1 MIIGVGVDLVDL
13 TRFENK
19 LDATPAL
26 IERIFTEAERSAKPE
41 SLAGYWAAK
50 EALIKALGNPA
61 GLNWHDVSVTKDQ
74 LGKPSLQV
82 TGATLE
88 RATELGIAN
97 WHLSI
102 SHDGGMAI
110 AFVIAESGN

>member
-19 LDATPAL
+19 LGETPAL
-26 IERIFTEAERSAKPE
+26 IERIFTESERSAKPE

-50 EALIKALGNPA
+50 EALIKAIGNPV
-61 GLNWHDVSVTKDQ
+61 GLNWHDVSVTKDD
-74 LGKPSLQV
+74 LGKPALKVS
-82 TGATLE
+82 GATLE

-102 SHDGGMAI
+102 SHDGGMAV
-110 AFVIAESGN
+110 AFVIAESGA

>member
-13 TRFENK
+13 TRFESK
-19 LDATPAL
+19 LAATPAL
-26 IERIFTEAERSAKPE
+26 TERIFTESERSAKPE

-50 EALIKALGNPA
+50 EALIKALGNPG

-88 RATELGIAN
+88 RATELGISN

>member
-13 TRFENK
+13 TRFESK
-19 LDATPAL
+19 LAATPAL
-26 IERIFTEAERSAKPE
+26 IERIFTESERSAKPE

-50 EALIKALGNPA
+50 EALIKALGNPV

-88 RATELGIAN
+88 RATELGISS

-102 SHDGGMAI
+102 SHDGGMAV

>member
-19 LDATPAL
+19 LAETPAL
-26 IERIFTEAERSAKPE
+26 IERIFTEPERGAKPE

-50 EALIKALGNPA
+50 EALIKAIGNPV
-61 GLNWHDVSVTKDQ
+61 GLNWHDVSVTKDD
-74 LGKPSLQV
+74 LGKPALNVS
-82 TGATLE
+82 GATLE

-102 SHDGGMAI
+102 SHDGGIAV
-110 AFVIAESGN
+110 AFVIAESGA

>member
-13 TRFENK
+13 ARFENK
-19 LDATPAL
+19 LVATPAL
-26 IERIFTEAERSAKPE
+26 IERIFTESERNAKPE

-74 LGKPSLQV
+74 LGKPSLLV

-88 RATELGIAN
+88 RATELGIAT

-102 SHDGGMAI
+102 THDGGMAI

>member
-19 LDATPAL
+19 LVATPAL
-26 IERIFTEAERSAKPE
+26 IERIFTESERSAKAE

-61 GLNWHDVSVTKDQ
+61 GLNWHDVSVTKDD
-74 LGKPSLQV
+74 LGKPALNVS
-82 TGATLE
+82 GATLE
-88 RATELGIAN
+88 RATELGIAK

-102 SHDGGMAI
+102 SHDGGMAV
-110 AFVIAESGN
+110 AFVIAESGA

>member
-1 MIIGVGVDLVDL
+1 
-13 TRFENK
+13 
-19 LDATPAL
+19 
-26 IERIFTEAERSAKPE
+26 
-41 SLAGYWAAK
+41 
-50 EALIKALGNPA
+50 
-61 GLNWHDVSVTKDQ
+61 VSVTKDE